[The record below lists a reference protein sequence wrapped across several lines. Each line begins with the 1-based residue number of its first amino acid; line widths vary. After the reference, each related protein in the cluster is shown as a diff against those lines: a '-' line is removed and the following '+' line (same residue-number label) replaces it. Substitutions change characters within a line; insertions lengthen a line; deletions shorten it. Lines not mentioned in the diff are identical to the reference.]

1 MVLYILGGNGEEEG
15 VSLLRGLK
23 YDIAFFLLSRTL
35 EREAVNSEYYI
46 GEDWKKRLIMGIWVK
61 RIEMLL

>member
-23 YDIAFFLLSRTL
+23 CDIAFFLLSRTL
-35 EREAVNSEYYI
+35 EREASILSIISGRI
-46 GEDWKKRLIMGIWVK
+46 GRKD
-61 RIEMLL
+61 